1 MLNEYAL
8 VDGDSYSTSREDWV
22 WNQDS
27 FTAGDNTLV
36 DADIVSTFTGVQSDK
51 PSQYKLEYKDDSIFL
66 VGYRDAPIR
75 WNAGKEE
82 DHLRTGR
89 YRKTEKFANEHLNT
103 QTEMMR
109 LGALVEAVTIDLGL
123 EDWVEDWNN
132 SSQPKHH
139 VQYDCKGNKYY
150 SDCWWT
156 FKTVGIIHMPE
167 EVAKRVCEIL
177 NNKEYEL

>member
-1 MLNEYAL
+1 MDICKINEQIEKLEKKLAKL
-8 VDGDSYSTSREDWV
+8 KAEA
-22 WNQDS
+22 N
-27 FTAGDNTLV
+27 
-36 DADIVSTFTGVQSDK
+36 K